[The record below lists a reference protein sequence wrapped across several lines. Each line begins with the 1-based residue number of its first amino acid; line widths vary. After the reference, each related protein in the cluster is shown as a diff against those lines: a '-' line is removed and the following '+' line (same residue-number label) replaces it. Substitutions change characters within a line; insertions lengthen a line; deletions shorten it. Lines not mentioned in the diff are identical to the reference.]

1 MSTKELDKGIEVI
14 NNLMLISD
22 SIETAKKLLQKNEE
36 LTKKIKSC
44 RCFS

>member
-14 NNLMLISD
+14 NNLMLISN
-22 SIETAKKLLQKNEE
+22 SIETAKRLLKKNEE
-36 LTKKIKSC
+36 LTKKFKLC

>member
-22 SIETAKKLLQKNEE
+22 SIETAKLMLKKNEE